1 MCFLQN
7 RHLNFKIK
15 KEIKGMLSNHLIL
28 FLHRG
33 QKDLLDIISKFFGKR
48 YIQTFKKLPIT
59 APIIKKKKKLFKS
72 KLGFYFC
79 SDFNHLF
86 NNII

>member
-15 KEIKGMLSNHLIL
+15 KEIKGILSNHLIF

-59 APIIKKKKKLFKS
+59 APIIKKRKNYLKA
-72 KLGFYFC
+72 
-79 SDFNHLF
+79 N
-86 NNII
+86 